1 MNVAAI
7 TEAPLA
13 VQLHL
18 ATVLPAF
25 LLGGW
30 SLFISRPGSTAHRLA
45 GRAFAALMAVTA
57 LTTVFIRSHFGFS
70 VDVGSLRMSPI
81 HLFIPLTAHGL
92 WTGIGAIRAGQVER
106 HRAIMR
112 RLFFGAIVIAGS
124 FTLLPGRRL
133 HNFYFC
139 ETVT

>member
-1 MNVAAI
+1 MNVAAL

-13 VQLHL
+13 VQVHL

-25 LLGGW
+25 LIGGW
-30 SLFISRPGSTAHRLA
+30 SLFVSRPGSTAHRVA
-45 GRAFAALMAVTA
+45 GRVFAVLMAITA
-57 LTTVFIRSHFGFS
+57 TTTVFIQSHFGFALTA
-70 VDVGSLRMSPI
+70 GPLRMSPI

-92 WTGIGAIRAGQVER
+92 WSGIRAIRAGEIER

-112 RLFFGAIVIAGS
+112 RLFFGSIVIAGL

-133 HNFYFC
+133 HSFLFL
-139 ETVT
+139 